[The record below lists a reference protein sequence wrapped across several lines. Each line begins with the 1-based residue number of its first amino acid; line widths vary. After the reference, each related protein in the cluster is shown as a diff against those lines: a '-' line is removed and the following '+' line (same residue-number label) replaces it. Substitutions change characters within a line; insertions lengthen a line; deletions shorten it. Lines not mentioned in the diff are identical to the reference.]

1 MTEEKNQENQ
11 ENLENAGE
19 AAALPKKSHG
29 ALFGSLL
36 LWFLVLTIIGILAG
50 IAWGGYRGW
59 NMREERAALPSIS
72 TLSETDTTAKNEPA
86 AEVVVEEEVAA
97 PAPAA
102 ETLAEDTK
110 KAKATEIKVLNG
122 GAAKGSAGTATTFL
136 TREGYTKVTLGNT
149 LSDYAGTTVYF
160 AVGLDKEAA
169 ILKAT
174 LLPNYPKTEV
184 KPALPNNKETTAAP
198 LTVILGK

>member
-11 ENLENAGE
+11 ENLENAGTV
-19 AAALPKKSHG
+19 ATRQKKSHG

-86 AEVVVEEEVAA
+86 PEAIIEAEVAA
-97 PAPAA
+97 PAP
-102 ETLAEDTK
+102 ETSVEDTK

-169 ILKAT
+169 ILKTT